1 MTTTAKVSLDS
12 DYITYRRVDMNKKIK
27 KELENYTLFEKCLVW
42 LVAAILIVGMVAV
55 SYGAV
60 YVITYAICWAF
71 GLAFSPKIALGVW
84 LVALLINIFLK

>member
-1 MTTTAKVSLDS
+1 MTTIVKDLSDL

-42 LVAAILIVGMVAV
+42 LVAAILIVGMTAV

-71 GLAFSPKIALGVW
+71 GLVFSPKIAFGVW
-84 LVALLINIFLK
+84 LVALLINIFIK